1 MNDRGAP
8 RNQRVILTPKLAME
22 IYKVKLELLNPKD
35 FYSCF
40 HPSTRLLKGHS
51 VPVARKYN
59 VSAKTIRDI
68 WNRKTWTFATSF
80 LWSQERSEVLT
91 ESASYELPA
100 QV

>member
-1 MNDRGAP
+1 MNDRAAP

-35 FYSCF
+35 FHSWF

-51 VPVARKYN
+51 VPVARRYN

-68 WNRKTWTFATSF
+68 WNRKTWTFATSA
-80 LWSQERSEVLT
+80 LWCQEKTDQLL
-91 ESASYELPA
+91 YEPPVYDQA
-100 QV
+100 RF